1 MKKNNFEAEYA
12 EYQRIDSLYDA
23 AEKAG
28 DKEGERTA
36 REQFQSLRENLLAKG
51 DEYFR
56 TFELY
61 REAKDRGNAY
71 IDLNEVIW
79 DDKVAGLI
87 ENLRNLGIDHF
98 TFSSTWSSAVETAW
112 LFKENGCELEGLV
125 QINSRYT
132 SFRKNE
138 YEKAAAYLFR
148 VA

>member
-1 MKKNNFEAEYA
+1 MSTYSNRSQPPFPAYPSVIFKSPPTPKIVKNPTISNVRNFVPPGHR
-12 EYQRIDSLYDA
+12 QDNQVS
-23 AEKAG
+23 
-28 DKEGERTA
+28 
-36 REQFQSLRENLLAKG
+36 
-51 DEYFR
+51 
-56 TFELY
+56 
-61 REAKDRGNAY
+61 
-71 IDLNEVIW
+71 DLVQ
-79 DDKVAGLI
+79 
-87 ENLRNLGIDHF
+87 NLRDLGIEHF

>member
-1 MKKNNFEAEYA
+1 MSTPSRHSQPSFPSYPSVIFEHPS
-12 EYQRIDSLYDA
+12 ISKIVKDSTNSNVQ
-23 AEKAG
+23 KVVPPG
-28 DKEGERTA
+28 HR
-36 REQFQSLRENLLAKG
+36 Q
-51 DEYFR
+51 
-56 TFELY
+56 
-61 REAKDRGNAY
+61 
-71 IDLNEVIW
+71 

-87 ENLRNLGIDHF
+87 ENLRNLGIEHF